1 MLLVP
6 YTKQGDVVAALPAPT
21 AASALTNGVVQ
32 WKCMAKDAAAF
43 VGVSVSSDALE
54 KKYVPSDCK

>member
-6 YTKQGDVVAALPAPT
+6 YTKSGTTESALPAPT
-21 AASALTNGVVQ
+21 ATSVTIEGVVQ

-43 VGVSVSSDALE
+43 VGVSVPTDALD